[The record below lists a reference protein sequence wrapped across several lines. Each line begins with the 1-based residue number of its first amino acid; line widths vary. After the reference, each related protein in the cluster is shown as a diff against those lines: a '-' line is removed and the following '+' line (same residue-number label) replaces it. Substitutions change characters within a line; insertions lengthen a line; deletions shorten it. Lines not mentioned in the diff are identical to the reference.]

1 MEYDKDKVDEATL
14 ALMYLVM
21 WRDGDWQRA
30 WKSFE
35 WATMDRLY
43 QKGWIHD
50 LGPDPP
56 PTTCCGAGY
65 GHAYCVTL
73 PLRSSP
79 YLASTPPGRHQSQAL

>member
-21 WRDGDWQRA
+21 WRDGDWLRA

-43 QKGWIHD
+43 EKGWIHD
-50 LGPDPP
+50 LGPDLS
-56 PTTCCGAGY
+56 PTACC
-65 GHAYCVTL
+65 
-73 PLRSSP
+73 
-79 YLASTPPGRHQSQAL
+79 